1 MSNYRNVKMVTQP
14 HGLKINLFPHQ
25 LASIYKMEQL
35 EETKTVETENYI
47 KHTKMGVN
55 SDLTGFGKTLAII
68 GLIIRNKME
77 WDLEYPHTFETVI
90 SDSRGLVKTY
100 ITKRYDKLNTNLI
113 LVSQSILFQWENE
126 LKKSNLKFAS
136 IISNKDIEK
145 LSLEEMDNLDV
156 ILVIPSF
163 YNKMAVN
170 YSKFAWKRFIFDEPG
185 NLRIANMQPVQAG
198 FYWFVTATP
207 LSIYNNHKNCKGSF
221 MRDLF
226 YFNNFNNDNEIF
238 LRDITIQNNEDFV
251 RESFEMPQTEFIE
264 HYCYQPIMNVIS
276 HFVSDAVKTMIDAGN
291 IEGAIIT
298 LGGSKTSNLVELI
311 KTQKMT
317 ELNLIDEKIIRCEE
331 SDDEVRMLHYLD
343 KRENILRQISSIDE
357 RFKNM
362 LNEECLICCEKFK
375 NPVLEPYCQNLFCG
389 ECLLKWLQQKNSCPT
404 CRCRVNPRDL
414 IYVETNESNEGESEH
429 KYTREIRMTKVQTV
443 IEIITNKKD
452 GKFLVFSE
460 YDNTFYPMCD
470 ALMERKISFVEM
482 KGSSKNR
489 EKNIDLFKSGKIQ
502 VLFLNSNFNGAGLNL
517 TESTDIILCHRMS
530 ESQKTQIIGRA
541 NRIGRTQKL
550 TVHQLLVNNS

>member
-1 MSNYRNVKMVTQP
+1 MSNYRNIKMVAQP

-25 LASIYKMEQL
+25 LASIYKMENL
-35 EETKTVETENYI
+35 EETKMIETENYI

-68 GLIIRNKME
+68 GLIIRDKME
-77 WDLEYPHTFETVI
+77 WDLEFPHTFESVV

-100 ITKRYDKLNTNLI
+100 ITKRFDKLNPNLI
-113 LVSQSILFQWENE
+113 LVSQSIIGQWENE
-126 LKKSNLKFAS
+126 LKKSNLKFTS
-136 IISNKDIEK
+136 IISTKDVEK
-145 LSLEEMDNLDV
+145 LSVEDMENVDV
-156 ILVIPSF
+156 ILVSPSF
-163 YNKMAVN
+163 YNKIAVI

-198 FYWFVTATP
+198 FYWFITATP

-238 LRDITIQNNEDFV
+238 LRDITIQNEEEFV
-251 RESFEMPQTEFIE
+251 RESFEMPATEFLQ
-264 HYCYQPIMNVIS
+264 HFCHQPIMNVIS
-276 HFVSDAVKTMIDAGN
+276 HFVSETVKTMIDAGN

-311 KTQKMT
+311 KTNKQT
-317 ELNLIDEKIIRCEE
+317 ELALVNEKIATC
-331 SDDEVRMLHYLD
+331 DDGRIQLYIEKKELL
-343 KRENILRQISSIDE
+343 LRQISSIDE
-357 RFKNM
+357 RFQNM
-362 LNEECLICCEKFK
+362 LSEDCLICCERFE
-375 NPVLEPYCQNLFCG
+375 NPVLEPNCQNLFCG

-404 CRCRVNPRDL
+404 CRCRVNPCDL
-414 IYVETNESNEGESEH
+414 IYVETNEGAVEESEH
-429 KYTREIRMTKVQTV
+429 KYTKEIRMTKVQKV

-470 ALMERKISFVEM
+470 ALREHKISFIEM

-489 EKNIDLFKSGKIQ
+489 EKHIDLFKSGKIP

-530 ESQKTQIIGRA
+530 DSQKTQIIGRA

>member
-1 MSNYRNVKMVTQP
+1 MVTQP

-25 LASIYKMEQL
+25 LASIYKMENL
-35 EETKTVETENYI
+35 EETKMIETENYI

-68 GLIIRNKME
+68 GLIIRDKME
-77 WDLEYPHTFETVI
+77 WNLDFPHTFESVI

-100 ITKRYDKLNTNLI
+100 ITKRFDKLNPNLI
-113 LVSQSILFQWENE
+113 LVSQSIIGQWENE
-126 LKKSNLKFAS
+126 LKKSDLKFTS

-145 LSLEEMDNLDV
+145 LSLEDMENIDV
-156 ILVIPSF
+156 ILVSPSF
-163 YNKMAVN
+163 YNKIAVI

-198 FYWFVTATP
+198 FYWFITATP

-238 LRDITIQNNEDFV
+238 LRDITIQNDEEFV
-251 RESFEMPQTEFIE
+251 RESFEMPPTEFLQ
-264 HYCYQPIMNVIS
+264 HFCHQPIMNVIS
-276 HFVSDAVKTMIDAGN
+276 HFVSETVKTMIDAGN

-311 KTQKMT
+311 KTNKQN
-317 ELNLIDEKIIRCEE
+317 ELALINEKIETCEE
-331 SDDEVRMLHYLD
+331 SRIPFYIEKKEIL
-343 KRENILRQISSIDE
+343 LRQISSIDE
-357 RFKNM
+357 RFQNM
-362 LNEECLICCEKFK
+362 LSEDCLICCERFE
-375 NPVLEPYCQNLFCG
+375 NPVLEPNCQNLFCG

-404 CRCRVNPRDL
+404 CRCKVNPCDL
-414 IYVETNESNEGESEH
+414 IYVETNEGGTEESEH
-429 KYTREIRMTKVQTV
+429 KYTKEIRMTKVQKV

-470 ALMERKISFVEM
+470 SLREHKISFIEM

-489 EKNIDLFKSGKIQ
+489 EKHIDLFKSGKIP

-530 ESQKTQIIGRA
+530 DSQKTQIIGRA